1 MGIETPSLAPLQK
14 VHTLISSFFPPEVV
28 VETGQVAMEP
38 LIVHRM
44 MVGKT
49 VAETMT
55 TGTWTTD
62 HTLESMVARK
72 ANTTMMTLLR
82 SRVQR

>member
-1 MGIETPSLAPLQK
+1 MK
-14 VHTLISSFFPPEVV
+14 DEVV

-38 LIVHRM
+38 LTVHRM

-62 HTLESMVARK
+62 HTLESMVARR
-72 ANTTMMTLLR
+72 ANTTMMTLPR
-82 SRVQR
+82 SRVQRSVASFSPMVSKPGRSG

>member
-1 MGIETPSLAPLQK
+1 M
-14 VHTLISSFFPPEVV
+14 V

-38 LIVHRM
+38 LTVHRM